1 MLRLSER
8 NKPYVRTHGFGSTL
22 PQSYLWA
29 NVRFPLDEFRSSICR
44 TSTTCHELITQT
56 SLRENKCNDH
66 QSYSE
71 QCICLY
77 TFVWTCLYT
86 FGFAH
91 NPKSISFKL
100 WSSSISKFSY
110 KEKSRLSTRHTWPM
124 VSLLRH
130 IYSAIQS
137 NRRLALPVWGPC
149 ERILGCAH
157 KPSLTQFAWKTP
169 SSPSPIG
176 DPLR

>member
-1 MLRLSER
+1 MNLSQTDVAFVW
-8 NKPYVRTHGFGSTL
+8 KKQTLCHGSGSTL
-22 PQSYLWA
+22 PESYLWA

-110 KEKSRLSTRHTWPM
+110 KEKLRLSTRHTWPWFLSCVTFTQPFNPVDGWLYRFEVPVS
-124 VSLLRH
+124 VSLAVHVSHRWH
-130 IYSAIQS
+130 
-137 NRRLALPVWGPC
+137 NLP
-149 ERILGCAH
+149 EKH
-157 KPSLTQFAWKTP
+157 PSLL
-169 SSPSPIG
+169 
-176 DPLR
+176 LR